1 MSVDELVTFTAPL
14 PNFQMDKRTQ
24 RPKIWMYKDKATG
37 RMKGECTVTFDDP
50 YTAKS
55 AISWFDGKLFMGRTV
70 KVGKAVKCRSQ

>member
-1 MSVDELVTFTAPL
+1 MCVRDTLFLFKV
-14 PNFQMDKRTQ
+14 DKRTQ
-24 RPKIWMYKDKATG
+24 RPKIWMYKDKASG

-70 KVGKAVKCRSQ
+70 KVMLLAICPRFR

>member
-1 MSVDELVTFTAPL
+1 
-14 PNFQMDKRTQ
+14 MDRKTQ

-55 AISWFDGKLFMGRTV
+55 AIQWFDGKAFMGSNI
-70 KVGKAVKCRSQ
+70 KVSIVHTSNEIFPLFEQRNLLHI

>member
-1 MSVDELVTFTAPL
+1 
-14 PNFQMDKRTQ
+14 MDKRTQ

-70 KVGKAVKCRSQ
+70 KVGDKNLIGGT